1 MGEHSSLV
9 SFVGGRPSQQCDLAA
24 LARKLLHRERDRGIG
39 EIGDRGDA
47 LAVEPTA
54 RNRRGEVG
62 LVLMISVDHLNRAAE
77 HVAAE
82 VLNRHARREH
92 RGRAAKVAIEAALI
106 VEHADANRL
115 PLRPAT
121 GRRQN
126 GGRRHGSEQSAARER
141 HDVSSPAVRA
151 SSHANLR

>member
-47 LAVEPTA
+47 LTVEPTA
-54 RNRRGEVG
+54 RDRRGEVG
-62 LVLMISVDHLNRAAE
+62 LVLMISVDYLDPAAE

-82 VLNRHARREH
+82 ILDRHARREH
-92 RGRAAKVAIEAALI
+92 RGRATKVAIEAALV

-115 PLRPAT
+115 LLRPAT
-121 GRRQN
+121 PGRQY
-126 GGRRHGSEQSAARER
+126 GGRRHGSKQNAARER
-141 HDVSSPAVRA
+141 HNVSSPAVRA
-151 SSHANLR
+151 SSDAS